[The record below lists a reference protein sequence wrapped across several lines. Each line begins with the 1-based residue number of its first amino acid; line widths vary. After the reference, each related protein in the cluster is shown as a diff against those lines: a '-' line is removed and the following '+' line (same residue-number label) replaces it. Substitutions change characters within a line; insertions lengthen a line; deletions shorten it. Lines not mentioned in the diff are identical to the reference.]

1 MDVVSVL
8 EHTIEVQVDNLR
20 PSAPPPLARMVD
32 HLMALADDGPAG
44 ATVAHD
50 GASIPPT
57 CDSELA
63 QGEAAMAMG
72 LSAFEAAERLRG
84 LVDAAQL
91 GALTRLHASAQAVF
105 DSAAAQSWV
114 GRTPFTVHEMVVL
127 EVTAATGLGAGEVG
141 CRLDLAVG
149 SQARVGF
156 LRDAVAAGLTTL
168 RRACRLLDA
177 TRELGEEAA
186 DTVARST
193 LAPTRDGS
201 GLSDALFSRR
211 MRRSI
216 IAVDPDR
223 EASRKAARKRV
234 GAYAQIFDDGTG
246 KLTITNDAEKIAAAI
261 DRADLAARAARAQGD
276 PRTLDQLRADF
287 LTDAATFGW
296 PDGRGSFGAVR
307 RQPAGSVRVVMA
319 FSTLCGYD
327 DAPCE
332 LPGHGWVSAR
342 HAREIATAEGSTWQA
357 LLADVDTGRA
367 LALSRKGYRPT
378 PEMIEHV
385 RAVDGICR
393 GPGCQVRA
401 DRCDIDHDIPWPEGP
416 TDVDHL
422 SSKDR
427 KHHRVRTTGLWSAV
441 RHPDDSIEWRTAAG
455 RRYITFANDWF
466 ESVRPNQ
473 RASDQAP
480 PIVPTSMH
488 MQRRAS
494 KSDDPPP
501 F

>member
-8 EHTIEVQVDNLR
+8 ERTVEVQVEGLAAA
-20 PSAPPPLARMVD
+20 APLPLALMVD
-32 HLMALADDGPAG
+32 HLMTLVDRRSDAPEGHDDLGVSSTAGSDLA
-44 ATVAHD
+44 H
-50 GASIPPT
+50 
-57 CDSELA
+57 
-63 QGEAAMAMG
+63 GEAAMAMG

-91 GALTRLHASAQAVF
+91 GALTRLHSSAQAVF

-141 CRLDLAVG
+141 SRLDLAIG
-149 SQARVGF
+149 SVARFGF

-168 RRACRLLDA
+168 RRACRLVEA
-177 TRELGEEAA
+177 TRQLGDEAT
-186 DTVARST
+186 DTVVRTA

-201 GLSDALFSRR
+201 GLSDPLFSQR
-211 MRRSI
+211 MRRAI
-216 IAVDPDR
+216 LAVDTER
-223 EASRKAARKRV
+223 EATRAAASKRI

-246 KLTITNDAEKIAAAI
+246 TLTITNDAEKIAAAI
-261 DRADLAARAARAQGD
+261 DRADRAARAARAQGD

-287 LTDAATFGW
+287 LTDAAIFGW
-296 PDGRGSFGAVR
+296 PDGRGSFGSVR
-307 RQPAGSVRVVMA
+307 RQPAGSVRVVMP
-319 FSTLCGYD
+319 FSTLFGHD

-357 LLADVDTGRA
+357 LLADLDTGRA

-401 DRCDIDHDIPWPEGP
+401 DRCDIDHDIPWPVGP

-427 KHHRVRTTGLWSAV
+427 RHHRVRTTGLWTAV

-455 RRYITFANDWF
+455 RRYITFPYDWF
-466 ESVRPNQ
+466 EGVRPNQ
-473 RASDQAP
+473 PASDHTP
-480 PIVPTSMH
+480 PIAPASMDL
-488 MQRRAS
+488 QRRAAEPH
-494 KSDDPPP
+494 DPPP